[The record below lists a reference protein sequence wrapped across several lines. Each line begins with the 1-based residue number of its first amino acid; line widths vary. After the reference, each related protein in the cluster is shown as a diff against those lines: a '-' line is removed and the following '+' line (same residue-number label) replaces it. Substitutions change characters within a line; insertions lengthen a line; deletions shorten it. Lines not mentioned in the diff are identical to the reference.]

1 MINVRDPKVQEALSG
16 IHKAVEQKL
25 KQAGRV
31 KEQTVRD
38 SQVLSILVR
47 NPDVGPS
54 DCARLMNQRFG
65 EEMNGDQILR
75 TFGFLVIR
83 NPVERSALMKWAH
96 KVAVLFGSALS
107 GGQKE
112 LDAFNTA
119 RKEYVL
125 KALYDKRRGLHER
138 VLAITLYEMY
148 PELDKPGDKQH
159 IWQFG
164 NVYARFFIFDLADA
178 LSAAHGVQKTARS
191 DKPQKPSNQPR
202 ISLEQAMETI
212 SRLEEAVERTNS
224 MLQDLQNEF
233 DEQLENSK
241 VIELTDFFAQLNSD
255 KYGNILD
262 QLLATRKGVETLR
275 ANGFELPL
283 EINGLLIMVAK
294 LTQFVRDAHINP
306 VLRTGAVLV
315 AKASDIESYEY
326 EGTPF
331 SSGDEKKQ
339 VIVIS
344 SGWVYK
350 DKDIMI
356 SRPKVREVVNK

>member
-1 MINVRDPKVQEALSG
+1 MNVQSVKVQEVLKG
-16 IHKAVEQKL
+16 IHQAVEKKV

-31 KEQTVRD
+31 KAETVRD
-38 SQVLSILVR
+38 SQILSILVHH
-47 NPDVGPS
+47 PDIGPN
-54 DCARLMNQRFG
+54 DCARLMYERYG
-65 EEMNGDQILR
+65 EDMSGDQVLR
-75 TFGFLVIR
+75 SFGFLVIR
-83 NPVERSALMKWAH
+83 NPVERAALMRWAH
-96 KVAVLFGSALS
+96 QVAVLFDGAIS
-107 GGQKE
+107 GNRKDLE
-112 LDAFNTA
+112 AFNIA

-125 KALYDKRRGLHER
+125 KGLLDKRKGLHER

-148 PELDKPGDKQH
+148 PELDTEGDKNH

-178 LSAAHGVQKTARS
+178 VFAVYGLSKHTMNGREQKR
-191 DKPQKPSNQPR
+191 PQVT
-202 ISLEQAMETI
+202 LDQAMETI
-212 SRLEEAVERTNS
+212 RQLEEAVERTNS

-275 ANGFELPL
+275 KNGFELPL

-294 LTQFVRDAHINP
+294 LTQFVRDTHINP
-306 VLRTGAVLV
+306 VLRTDSIMQV
-315 AKASDIESYEY
+315 KASDIESYEY

-331 SSGDEKKQ
+331 AARDEQKQ
-339 VIVIS
+339 IKVIS
-344 SGWVYK
+344 PGWIYK
-350 DKDIMI
+350 DKEIMI
-356 SRPKVREVVNK
+356 SRPKVREVEEE